1 MKKFIIKKI
10 IDDYDDGSGKIYHI
24 AVVEDEYGND
34 KLFDTKED
42 AEVYLD
48 SMLKKIFKPKENEKD
63 YLNSILETRKKFKII
78 EINGP
83 EDYK

>member
-1 MKKFIIKKI
+1 MKKFIIKN
-10 IDDYDDGSGKIYHI
+10 IDNNDYVSGKIYHS

-34 KLFDTKED
+34 KLFETKED

-48 SMLKKIFKPKENEKD
+48 SMLEKIFKTKENEKD
-63 YLNSILETRKKFKII
+63 HLNSMLETRKKFKII

-83 EDYK
+83 EDDK